1 MQIHVVLREW
11 FFAIIHV
18 NPCRSE
24 TEQHLLVIELV
35 SAARLSNHPQNWY
48 CLSALAHPLDPLQI
62 VLFLG
67 EVGAHC
73 P

>member
-1 MQIHVVLREW
+1 MHLTGL
-11 FFAIIHV
+11 
-18 NPCRSE
+18 E
-24 TEQHLLVIELV
+24 TEQHLLAIELA
-35 SAARLSNHPQNWY
+35 SAVRLSNHPQNW
-48 CLSALAHPLDPLQI
+48 CCPSVLAHPLDPPQI